1 MAYRSN
7 DLLVGTS
14 PQVQRTL
21 RQICRPRDKSRHNV
35 FVCNFPVWPRTRLIE
50 FPDQRSPSS
59 CQLPL
64 PALQIVAGSRRVQS
78 DAVHSILD
86 DTFSDRRFRDAVI
99 DDDAI
104 AGIDVDRS
112 ARGHSERRDDIEVRS
127 SGCYVVP
134 ELSRVA
140 QFSGSCGTGIVF
152 RGRCRTKSTH
162 SP

>member
-1 MAYRSN
+1 M
-7 DLLVGTS
+7 LVGTS

-112 ARGHSERRDDIEVRS
+112 ARGHSERRMTSRS
-127 SGCYVVP
+127 VP
-134 ELSRVA
+134 ADATWYRSFRALLSSVDPAALGLCSAAGAAR
-140 QFSGSCGTGIVF
+140 SP
-152 RGRCRTKSTH
+152 RTL
-162 SP
+162 PD